1 MTEKSTYFFHLGLQ
15 VFYYEQLC
23 LFEKLT
29 GYPHNLDLFTFQGT
43 LESQHLK

>member
-1 MTEKSTYFFHLGLQ
+1 MKKRNLRPDI
-15 VFYYEQLC
+15 VC

-43 LESQHLK
+43 LASPHLK